1 MRWPLQNRCHFL
13 TLTILTYKRFS
24 LYDKQNS
31 IGTAFYKLYTLNVV
45 DVPSIHRN
53 LDPRDLFH
61 WKGNVFFLLRKKV
74 VSEIMM
80 VKLFYVTHM
89 QFIYVILLNVL

>member
-1 MRWPLQNRCHFL
+1 MF
-13 TLTILTYKRFS
+13 
-24 LYDKQNS
+24 
-31 IGTAFYKLYTLNVV
+31 
-45 DVPSIHRN
+45 
-53 LDPRDLFH
+53 
-61 WKGNVFFLLRKKV
+61 FFLLRKKV